1 MDNMTVKLESFSGP
15 LDLLYHLI
23 EKNEIDIY
31 DIPIAELTDQYI
43 EFINLEENKN
53 MDGMSEFIVMAATL
67 IEIKSRMLLPK
78 PETDEQEED
87 PREELVQRLIEYKK
101 YKSVVD
107 LLKLKSEEAAQM
119 LFRDPDIIIP
129 ELMKKEESTIAE
141 SLKGVTIEG
150 LYKAFRDVMIRKER
164 KTDKIRSGFNS
175 VRHDSF
181 TVDEKI
187 LALRDT
193 LKVSPKIK
201 FYDMFSADS
210 TREEILVTFLA
221 LLELIRRNSVEVEQD
236 DVFGD
241 ITISVKENANF
252 DIINDSNSSNNTEEE
267 NVTENTDNTEGGDAH
282 ENE

>member
-78 PETDEQEED
+78 PETEEQEED

-107 LLKLKSEEAAQM
+107 LLKLK
-119 LFRDPDIIIP
+119 
-129 ELMKKEESTIAE
+129 
-141 SLKGVTIEG
+141 
-150 LYKAFRDVMIRKER
+150 
-164 KTDKIRSGFNS
+164 RSF
-175 VRHDSF
+175 
-181 TVDEKI
+181 
-187 LALRDT
+187 
-193 LKVSPKIK
+193 
-201 FYDMFSADS
+201 
-210 TREEILVTFLA
+210 
-221 LLELIRRNSVEVEQD
+221 
-236 DVFGD
+236 
-241 ITISVKENANF
+241 
-252 DIINDSNSSNNTEEE
+252 
-267 NVTENTDNTEGGDAH
+267 
-282 ENE
+282 